1 MKPLTPLLFVATAL
15 SASAFSVDFIGLE
28 NDIDLSEGNFSFD
41 NTDGNQL
48 VRGAFDEEGGSP
60 GNVLFGAPTGTTAEV
75 SLTSEGAAIELD
87 ANDVILVSF
96 IVGGAVENVQLS
108 FIGEDKADFNV
119 PVFTST
125 GADTGSITLPAGAT
139 EATAITGL
147 TFDISASDKKI
158 PEPSVSILGAL
169 GVLFLLRRNR

>member
-48 VRGAFDEEGGSP
+48 VRGAFDEEGSSP

-108 FIGEDKADFNV
+108 KRLPLQDLL
-119 PVFTST
+119 
-125 GADTGSITLPAGAT
+125 SIFLRQTQKFQSLR
-139 EATAITGL
+139 
-147 TFDISASDKKI
+147 F
-158 PEPSVSILGAL
+158 
-169 GVLFLLRRNR
+169 LFLAL